1 MHSISLFQRP
11 RWLALGTFLLVAA
24 LVSLAACAPGGRGT
38 SQSAAS
44 GTTLGSTPNAT
55 PTKGTGNSGTGQGT
69 LNGVVLAGPTC
80 PVETADSPCPPRPV
94 ANRQVT
100 IETTAGKIVATVT
113 TDQQGHF
120 SANLPPGTYVLRLV
134 PDGGK
139 LPIQRTLTVVTIVAG
154 KTISIQIMLDTG
166 IR

>member
-1 MHSISLFQRP
+1 MHSTSFFQKP
-11 RWLALGTFLLVAA
+11 RWLALGTLFLVVA
-24 LVSLAACAPGGRGT
+24 LVGLAACAPGGRST
-38 SQSAAS
+38 SQSVANGNTA
-44 GTTLGSTPNAT
+44 NVT
-55 PTKGTGNSGTGQGT
+55 PTQGTGSSAGQGT

-80 PVETADSPCPPRPV
+80 PVETADRPCPPLPV

-100 IETTAGKIVATVT
+100 IETPAGKVVATVT

-120 SANLPPGTYVLRLV
+120 SANLPPGNYVLRLI
-134 PDGGK
+134 PNGGR

-154 KTISIQIMLDTG
+154 KTTSIQIVLDTG